1 MIVES
6 AQENAYKE
14 VIRTAVG
21 GAAGVI
27 KAVDSAT
34 TDCQPNENVEALR
47 VFIIITRKMKIHQI
61 LFSPTGGTRRVS
73 ENLCKG
79 IDKESIVTDLCVK
92 AADIKMPDIHKDD
105 LAVIAMPVFAG
116 RVPAL
121 AVERLQKVNANGA
134 KCVVV
139 AVFGN
144 RAYDDALLEMLD
156 VATGMGFR
164 VIAAV
169 GAVAEHSIIRKY
181 GKGRPDADDE
191 LTLRQFG
198 GEIKSKAE
206 GDDCTLPQVPGNR
219 PYKKAGKVPS
229 PKGRHGCNRCG
240 VCAKQC
246 PVDAIPVSNPKTVDT
261 TRCISCMKC
270 VSVCPIGAR
279 GIGAVMNFLATQGLK
294 KVCATRKENE
304 LYI

>member
-1 MIVES
+1 M
-6 AQENAYKE
+6 
-14 VIRTAVG
+14 
-21 GAAGVI
+21 
-27 KAVDSAT
+27 
-34 TDCQPNENVEALR
+34 
-47 VFIIITRKMKIHQI
+47 IHQI
-61 LFSPTGGTRRVS
+61 IFSPTGGTRRVS
-73 ENLCKG
+73 EILCKG
-79 IDKESIVTDLCVK
+79 MGKESTVTDLCVK
-92 AADIKMPDIHKDD
+92 DTDIQLPNIQEDD
-105 LAVIAMPVFAG
+105 LAVVAMPVFAG

-121 AVERLQKVNANGA
+121 AVERLRMVKPNGA

-144 RAYDDALLEMLD
+144 RAYDDALLELQD
-156 VATGMGFR
+156 VAAEMGFR

-191 LTLRQFG
+191 QTLRQFG
-198 GEIKSKAE
+198 AEIMSKAE

-219 PYKKAGKVPS
+219 PYKKGGRVPK
-229 PKGRHGCNRCG
+229 PTGRRGCNRCG

-246 PVDAIPVSNPKTVDT
+246 PVDAIPLSDPKTVDT
-261 TRCISCMKC
+261 TKCISCMKC
-270 VSVCPIGAR
+270 VSVCPTGAR
-279 GIGAVMNFLATQGLK
+279 SIGKIMNFLATQGLK

>member
-1 MIVES
+1 MTDNFKQKLLLNHKIYET
-6 AQENAYKE
+6 NKE
-14 VIRTAVG
+14 
-21 GAAGVI
+21 
-27 KAVDSAT
+27 
-34 TDCQPNENVEALR
+34 
-47 VFIIITRKMKIHQI
+47 KMKIHQI
-61 LFSPTGGTRRVS
+61 IFSPTGGTRRVS
-73 ENLCKG
+73 EKLCLEMG
-79 IDKESIVTDLCVK
+79 VESVVTDLCVK
-92 AADIKMPDIHKDD
+92 AADIQLPNIQEDD

-121 AVERLQKVNANGA
+121 TVERLRMVKPHGA

-144 RAYDDALLEMLD
+144 RAYDDALLEMED
-156 VATGMGFR
+156 VASEMGFR

-169 GAVAEHSIIRKY
+169 AAVAEHSIIREY

-191 LTLRQFG
+191 QTLRQFG
-198 GEIKSKAE
+198 ADIMSKAKR
-206 GDDCTLPQVPGNR
+206 DDCTMPQVSGNH
-219 PYKKAGKVPS
+219 PYKKGGKVPQ

-246 PVDAIPVSNPKTVDT
+246 PVDAIPLSNPKTVDT
-261 TRCISCMKC
+261 TKCISCMKC
-270 VSVCPIGAR
+270 VSVCPTGAR
-279 GIGAVMNFLATQGLK
+279 GIGAMMTFLATQALK

>member
-1 MIVES
+1 
-6 AQENAYKE
+6 
-14 VIRTAVG
+14 
-21 GAAGVI
+21 
-27 KAVDSAT
+27 
-34 TDCQPNENVEALR
+34 
-47 VFIIITRKMKIHQI
+47 MKIHQI
-61 LFSPTGGTRRVS
+61 IFSPTGGTRRVS
-73 ENLCKG
+73 EILCQKMG
-79 IDKESIVTDLCVK
+79 KDSIVTDLCVK
-92 AADIKMPDIHKDD
+92 ATDIQLPNIQEDD
-105 LAVIAMPVFAG
+105 LAVVAMPVFAG

-121 AVERLQKVNANGA
+121 AVERLRMVKPNGA

-144 RAYDDALLEMLD
+144 RAYDDALLELQD
-156 VATGMGFR
+156 VAAEMGFR

-191 LTLRQFG
+191 QTLRQFG
-198 GEIKSKAE
+198 AEIMSKAE

-219 PYKKAGKVPS
+219 PYKKGGRVPK
-229 PKGRHGCNRCG
+229 PKGRRGCNRCG

-246 PVDAIPVSNPKTVDT
+246 PVDAIPLSDPKTVDT
-261 TRCISCMKC
+261 TKCISCMKC
-270 VSVCPIGAR
+270 VSVCPTGAR
-279 GIGAVMNFLATQGLK
+279 SIGKIMNFLATQGLK